1 MKAFAVTA
9 IAGAALL
16 TSAMALSQ
24 ANTKPAPAVAKPAA
38 PAAAPAPVAK
48 PALKPNLKA
57 GAVLAYTCTGCHGID
72 DYKNAYPTYKVP
84 KIGGQSE
91 AYLIAALKAYRKGDR
106 QHPTM
111 NGQAG
116 SLSDQD
122 IVNVAAYISTYKAA
136 K

>member
-1 MKAFAVTA
+1 MKPFAVTA
-9 IAGAALL
+9 VAATALL
-16 TSAMALSQ
+16 VSALAFSQ
-24 ANTKPAPAVAKPAA
+24 AGTKPAA
-38 PAAAPAPVAK
+38 PAAKPAAAAPAAK
-48 PALKPNLKA
+48 AELKPDLKA

-84 KIGGQSE
+84 KIGGQSQT
-91 AYLIAALKAYRKGDR
+91 YLVNALKAYRKGDR
-106 QHPTM
+106 AHPTM